1 MRKVISR
8 SLCLVL
14 TVFLLS
20 GCLMDNDGI
29 VSKHGKL
36 SVKGTALVNEKGQP
50 VVLHG
55 VSLGWHNWWP
65 RFYNKQT
72 VTWMKQDW
80 KIEVIRAAIAVEPER
95 GYIVNPE
102 LGMKCLTNVID
113 AAIENDIYVIIDWH
127 AHNLLLEEAK
137 AFFTL
142 VAEKYKDCPNII
154 YELVNEPDDETWEA
168 VKEYS
173 EALIPAIRAIA
184 PDNIILVGCPHWDQ
198 DIHLPAQNPIRDY
211 DNLMYVMHYYAG
223 THKQELRDRATRA
236 IKKGLP
242 VFISECGG
250 MEASGN
256 GNIQYDEWDR
266 WTQWMAENQLSWT
279 AWAVTDKLETCSMI
293 KSENSP
299 IANWKDADLKEWGIV
314 VKKMLTGKR

>member
-1 MRKVISR
+1 
-8 SLCLVL
+8 
-14 TVFLLS
+14 
-20 GCLMDNDGI
+20 MDNDGI